1 MNAQPELF
9 AEFDLLETCEN
20 KAILIRTRP
29 QLASVVFGDS
39 SFDATS
45 TSPEIVTSRYILKP
59 MDLTDCASLEAY
71 LKDSPLSCTK
81 PTLFLSECVLIYIN
95 PDLVNPSL
103 QLLQKAFPNNV
114 MVVYEQIR
122 PNDPFGAMMI
132 QNLHVVFFG
141 ASHGRNVAA
150 IC

>member
-1 MNAQPELF
+1 
-9 AEFDLLETCEN
+9 
-20 KAILIRTRP
+20 
-29 QLASVVFGDS
+29 
-39 SFDATS
+39 
-45 TSPEIVTSRYILKP
+45 

-71 LKDSPLSCTK
+71 LQDSPLSCNA
-81 PTLFLSECVLIYIN
+81 PTLFLSECVLIYIK

-103 QLLQKAFPNNV
+103 QCLQKAFPNNV

-132 QNLHVVFFG
+132 QNLHVEPCTP
-141 ASHGRNVAA
+141 SHRRNAAA